1 MCDDGGE
8 GSAYAFCEPGNRSH
22 SLPAAVHFTGD
33 LPSLQAM
40 PNLTL
45 DALPALTWC
54 TKLLV
59 GWTRGGR
66 YNDLCPLLSLRT
78 MPLWK
83 HRAGHLQCYSRAG
96 RTTER
101 GGESRENSPT
111 NPVLAPARNQNH
123 TRKYVTRKRSRVT
136 S

>member
-45 DALPALTWC
+45 DALPALEHGAQSC
-54 TKLLV
+54 
-59 GWTRGGR
+59 
-66 YNDLCPLLSLRT
+66 S
-78 MPLWK
+78 
-83 HRAGHLQCYSRAG
+83 AGHEVVATMICVLVVPAG
-96 RTTER
+96 HAMEASYWSLIMT
-101 GGESRENSPT
+101 G
-111 NPVLAPARNQNH
+111 V
-123 TRKYVTRKRSRVT
+123 
-136 S
+136 